1 MKFLLLD
8 FGSTQVRLALRR
20 GKTAEAIA
28 TAAPF
33 ESIIQRWGHEVFFD
47 CPIHVPM
54 DANAQDV
61 VQAGD
66 IAYWTDGSC
75 IAIGFGPTPLSHHG
89 EIRLASPCNIWADA
103 IDDVSQLKNIAPGSR
118 VRVRCESSE
127 KPETAWDDEL
137 RVS

>member
-1 MKFLLLD
+1 MKFLVLN
-8 FGSTQVRLALRR
+8 FGTTQLRLALRR
-20 GKTAEAIA
+20 CKTAEAIA
-28 TAAPF
+28 AATPF
-33 ESIIQRWGHEVFFD
+33 ESTVQMWGKEVFFD

-54 DANAQDV
+54 EANARDV

-103 IDDVSQLKNIAPGSR
+103 IDDVVQLQRLSPGTK
-118 VRVRCESSE
+118 VRVECEHGQEQQRELTS
-127 KPETAWDDEL
+127 EL
-137 RVS
+137 RA

>member
-1 MKFLLLD
+1 MKFLVLD
-8 FGSTQVRLALRR
+8 FGSTQLRLALRR
-20 GKTAEAIA
+20 SKTADAIV
-28 TAAPF
+28 AAVPF
-33 ESIIQRWGHEVFFD
+33 ESIIQCWGHEIFFD

-54 DANAQDV
+54 DASAKDV

-103 IDDVSQLKNIAPGSR
+103 IDDVSQLQNITPGSR
-118 VRVRCESSE
+118 VRVMCETSRE
-127 KPETAWDDEL
+127 REAVFDTEL